1 MAFWNLFSP
10 HNVGMNSKKTNIR
23 KQANMVSLC
32 LTGILAMKCCALSC
46 MGTPYNPPAIPV
58 SHTCILII
66 SSFTNMISKYPWK
79 YRLHLFQTPSKDQ
92 HVSYAAMVFD
102 QRYDLM
108 VSIHGIN
115 KLIISL
121 LNIPLNVTNN
131 SRKNTNHS

>member
-1 MAFWNLFSP
+1 
-10 HNVGMNSKKTNIR
+10 
-23 KQANMVSLC
+23 MVSLC

-46 MGTPYNPPAIPV
+46 MGTPYNLPAIPV

-66 SSFTNMISKYPWK
+66 SSFTNLISKYPWK
-79 YRLHLFQTPSKDQ
+79 YRLHIFQTPSKDQ

-102 QRYDLM
+102 QRYDLT